1 LSLSKFRRRSRG
13 EEEAGQLRLFFNYLY
28 GSEADEIRSNTLN
41 ENFRFNM
48 TEQPSPTYGPPKSGI
63 REFSEQILVTIIMAL
78 FLMTFIAQAVAVPTG
93 SMQNTI
99 NIGDH
104 LFVNKF
110 IFSKNTPVIGPILPN
125 RDIKRGDII
134 VFKLP
139 SDPKVNYVKRVIG
152 LPSDSVQVKGR
163 RVFVNGQ
170 ELPEERV
177 AVKLSDHRDEPALP
191 ISRVDPKPEG
201 ATYRIYYD
209 IDNAPDDEDE
219 FDINSGM
226 KYAVREPAKVPENSY
241 FVMGDSRD
249 NSLDSRYWGFVP
261 RENIFAR
268 ALYVHLSF
276 DPRTGDAGGAESFGG
291 LRKILNIR
299 PSRIGTAVK

>member
-1 LSLSKFRRRSRG
+1 MIDQKELRESRSTHP
-13 EEEAGQLRLFFNYLY
+13 QF
-28 GSEADEIRSNTLN
+28 
-41 ENFRFNM
+41 
-48 TEQPSPTYGPPKSGI
+48 GPPKSAI
-63 REFSEQILVTIIMAL
+63 REFLEQALITVIMAL

-110 IFSKNTPVIGPILPN
+110 IFGKPTPVLGKLLPT
-125 RDIKRGDII
+125 REIKRGDII

-152 LPSDSVQVKGR
+152 LPGETVQVKGR
-163 RVFVNGQ
+163 RVIVNGK
-170 ELPEERV
+170 ELPEERALV
-177 AVKLSDHRDEPALP
+177 RLTGPQEPELPVVKVE
-191 ISRVDPKPEG
+191 PKPAG
-201 ATYRIYYD
+201 AWYRVYYD
-209 IDNAPDDEDE
+209 VERSDE
-219 FDINSGM
+219 FEINHRAAYG
-226 KYAVREPAKVPENSY
+226 VNEPVKVPDGQY

-249 NSLDSRYWGFVP
+249 NSEDSRYWGFVP

-276 DPRTGDAGGAESFGG
+276 DPRAKGLINKLASIRWNRLGA
-291 LRKILNIR
+291 
-299 PSRIGTAVK
+299 AVK

>member
-1 LSLSKFRRRSRG
+1 MAENIKTTPPVNS
-13 EEEAGQLRLFFNYLY
+13 APVY
-28 GSEADEIRSNTLN
+28 GS
-41 ENFRFNM
+41 
-48 TEQPSPTYGPPKSGI
+48 PKSVI
-63 REFSEQILVTIIMAL
+63 RDYAEQLLITVIMAL

-110 IFSKNTPVIGPILPN
+110 VFGSQTPLIGKLLPT
-125 RDIKRGDII
+125 RDIRRGDII

-152 LPSDSVQVKGR
+152 LPGDEILVHGR
-163 RVFVNGQ
+163 KVMVNGQ

-177 AVKLSDHRDEPALP
+177 TVKLSGDYSNRSALE
-191 ISRVDPKPEG
+191 VLKTDPKPEG
-201 ATYRIYYD
+201 AWYKVYY
-209 IDNAPDDEDE
+209 NEREEDE
-219 FDINSGM
+219 EELTGFTEM
-226 KYAVREPAKVPENSY
+226 EYAVSEPYKVPENSY

-249 NSLDSRYWGFVP
+249 NSLDSRYWGVVP

-268 ALYVHLSF
+268 ALYVHWSF
-276 DPRTGDAGGAESFGG
+276 NPRDPEAHDGESSLPAI
-291 LRKILNIR
+291 LRYAKWV
-299 PSRIGTAVK
+299 RIGTAVK

>member
-1 LSLSKFRRRSRG
+1 MTSQTEL
-13 EEEAGQLRLFFNYLY
+13 
-28 GSEADEIRSNTLN
+28 NTN
-41 ENFRFNM
+41 TKPSHQRF
-48 TEQPSPTYGPPKSGI
+48 GPPKSAI
-63 REFSEQILVTIIMAL
+63 REFLEQALITVIMAL

-110 IFSKNTPVIGPILPN
+110 IFGKPTPVLGRLLPT
-125 RDIKRGDII
+125 REIRRGDII

-139 SDPKVNYVKRVIG
+139 SDPKTNYVKRVIG
-152 LPSDSVQVKGR
+152 LPGDTVQVKGN
-163 RVFVNGQ
+163 RVIVNGQ
-170 ELPEERV
+170 ELPEERAIV
-177 AVKLSDHRDEPALP
+177 EPSDDQQKPELTV
-191 ISRVDPKPEG
+191 IKVEPKPPG
-201 ATYRIYYD
+201 AWYRVFYYVD
-209 IDNAPDDEDE
+209 RSGGSGDDFEVGH
-219 FDINSGM
+219 N
-226 KYAVREPAKVPENSY
+226 VRYGVAEPIKVPEGKY

-276 DPRTGDAGGAESFGG
+276 DQRADTLLKKLA
-291 LRKILNIR
+291 NIR
-299 PSRIGTAVK
+299 WRRLGTAVK

>member
-1 LSLSKFRRRSRG
+1 MTSQTEL
-13 EEEAGQLRLFFNYLY
+13 
-28 GSEADEIRSNTLN
+28 NTN
-41 ENFRFNM
+41 TGPVHQQF
-48 TEQPSPTYGPPKSGI
+48 GPPKSPI
-63 REFSEQILVTIIMAL
+63 REFFEQALITVIMAL

-110 IFSKNTPVIGPILPN
+110 IFGKPTPVLRRLLPT
-125 RDIKRGDII
+125 REIKRGDII

-139 SDPKVNYVKRVIG
+139 DDPKINYVKRVIG
-152 LPSDSVQVKGR
+152 LPGDTVQVKGH
-163 RVFVNGQ
+163 RVFVNGE
-170 ELPEERV
+170 ELPEERALV
-177 AVKLSDHRDEPALP
+177 QGIGGPDPELTVVDVK
-191 ISRVDPKPEG
+191 PKPEG
-201 ATYRIYYD
+201 AWYKVFYD
-209 IDNAPDDEDE
+209 VDRYSDTDDFE
-219 FDINSGM
+219 INDGM
-226 KYAVREPAKVPENSY
+226 KFGVVEPVKVPEGKY

-276 DPRTGDAGGAESFGG
+276 DPRAPTP
-291 LRKILNIR
+291 LQKLTNIR
-299 PSRIGTAVK
+299 WRRIGTAVK

>member
-1 LSLSKFRRRSRG
+1 MSIFANNKSP
-13 EEEAGQLRLFFNYLY
+13 Q
-28 GSEADEIRSNTLN
+28 
-41 ENFRFNM
+41 
-48 TEQPSPTYGPPKSGI
+48 TETVAQTSQPQIGPPKSGI
-63 REFSEQILVTIIMAL
+63 REFFEQALITVIMAL

-110 IFSKNTPVIGPILPN
+110 IFGRPTPLLGGLLPT
-125 RDIKRGDII
+125 RTIKQGDII

-139 SDPKVNYVKRVIG
+139 DDPKVNYVKRVIG
-152 LPSDSVQVKGR
+152 LPGDTVQIKGR
-163 RVFVNGQ
+163 RVIVNGKELAEERALVRLVGPQ
-170 ELPEERV
+170 EPELPVVRV
-177 AVKLSDHRDEPALP
+177 ETKPPGAWYRVFHEVDRSSD
-191 ISRVDPKPEG
+191 
-201 ATYRIYYD
+201 
-209 IDNAPDDEDE
+209 DDG
-219 FDINSGM
+219 FDISHGM
-226 KYAVREPAKVPENSY
+226 KYGVSEPVKVPEGRY

-276 DPRTGDAGGAESFGG
+276 DPRAGSNPKLG
-291 LRKILNIR
+291 LLNKLLNIR
-299 PSRIGTAVK
+299 WSRLGTAVK

>member
-1 LSLSKFRRRSRG
+1 MIDQKELKDSKPS
-13 EEEAGQLRLFFNYLY
+13 
-28 GSEADEIRSNTLN
+28 
-41 ENFRFNM
+41 
-48 TEQPSPTYGPPKSGI
+48 QPQFGPPKSGL
-63 REFSEQILVTIIMAL
+63 REFFEQGLITVIMAL

-110 IFSKNTPVIGPILPN
+110 IFGKPTPGLGRLLPT
-125 RDIKRGDII
+125 REIKRGDVI

-139 SDPKVNYVKRVIG
+139 ENPKVNYVKRVIG
-152 LPSDSVQVKGR
+152 LPGETVQVKGR

-170 ELPEERV
+170 ELAEERALV
-177 AVKLSDHRDEPALP
+177 RLAGPQEPELP
-191 ISRVDPKPEG
+191 IVKVEPKPEG
-201 ATYRIYYD
+201 AWYRVYYD
-209 IDNAPDDEDE
+209 AGRSSDDDEFNIDH
-219 FDINSGM
+219 SL
-226 KYAVREPAKVPENSY
+226 KYGVLKPVTVPEGEY

-249 NSLDSRYWGFVP
+249 NSQDSRWWGFVP

-276 DPRTGDAGGAESFGG
+276 DPRAEGM
-291 LRKILNIR
+291 LNKLINIR
-299 PSRIGTAVK
+299 WRRLGSAVK

>member
-1 LSLSKFRRRSRG
+1 M
-13 EEEAGQLRLFFNYLY
+13 ANQINP
-28 GSEADEIRSNTLN
+28 N
-41 ENFRFNM
+41 
-48 TEQPSPTYGPPKSGI
+48 QPIYGPPKSII
-63 REFSEQILVTIIMAL
+63 REYFEQGVITVIMAL

-110 IFSKNTPVIGPILPN
+110 IFGKPTPLFGPLLPT
-125 RDIKRGDII
+125 REIKRGDII

-152 LPSDSVQVKGR
+152 LPGDKVQVRGH

-170 ELPEERV
+170 ELPEQRV
-177 AVKLSDHRDEPALP
+177 TVKLTGDYQNRSALEVVKTDAAP
-191 ISRVDPKPEG
+191 PG
-201 ATYRIYYD
+201 AYYKVYYGER
-209 IDNAPDDEDE
+209 ASESEEEDSE
-219 FDINSGM
+219 FSSM
-226 KYAVREPAKVPENSY
+226 KYAVKEPTEVPADSY

-261 RENIFAR
+261 RSNIFAR
-268 ALYVHLSF
+268 ALYVHWSYNPR
-276 DPRTGDAGGAESFGG
+276 DPDSSSTGNRLLDIFTKAKWSRT
-291 LRKILNIR
+291 
-299 PSRIGTAVK
+299 GTAVK

>member
-1 LSLSKFRRRSRG
+1 M
-13 EEEAGQLRLFFNYLY
+13 
-28 GSEADEIRSNTLN
+28 ADAKSN
-41 ENFRFNM
+41 
-48 TEQPSPTYGPPKSGI
+48 QPLYGPPKSGI
-63 REFSEQILVTIIMAL
+63 REFFEQTLITVIMAL

-110 IFSKNTPVIGPILPN
+110 IFGKPTPVLDKLLPT
-125 RDIKRGDII
+125 REIKRGDVI

-152 LPSDSVQVKGR
+152 LPGDSVQVKGH
-163 RVFVNGQ
+163 RVIVNGQ
-170 ELPEERV
+170 ELAEER
-177 AVKLSDHRDEPALP
+177 AYVKLEGPQAAELP
-191 ISRVDPKPEG
+191 VVKVDPKPAG
-201 ATYRIYYD
+201 ATYRVYL
-209 IDNAPDDEDE
+209 EDRSGEDGE
-219 FDINSGM
+219 FDLSSQQM
-226 KYAVREPAKVPENSY
+226 KFAVKEPATVPSNSY

-276 DPRTGDAGGAESFGG
+276 APPSADGSSSL
-291 LRKILNIR
+291 LRKIR
-299 PSRIGTAVK
+299 WQRIGSAVK

>member
-1 LSLSKFRRRSRG
+1 MVQGKKKTSLPDS
-13 EEEAGQLRLFFNYLY
+13 
-28 GSEADEIRSNTLN
+28 
-41 ENFRFNM
+41 
-48 TEQPSPTYGPPKSGI
+48 SPTNGSPKSVI
-63 REFSEQILVTIIMAL
+63 RDYAEQALITVVMAL

-110 IFSKNTPVIGPILPN
+110 VFGRQTPIIGKLLPT
-125 RDIKRGDII
+125 REIRRGDII

-152 LPSDSVQVKGR
+152 LPGDEVLVHGR
-163 RVFVNGQ
+163 KVLVNGA

-177 AVKLSDHRDEPALP
+177 TVRLSGDYSNRSALEVVKT
-191 ISRVDPKPEG
+191 DPKPEG
-201 ATYRIYYD
+201 AWYKVYY
-209 IDNAPDDEDE
+209 NVREDE
-219 FDINSGM
+219 EEEAPGYSDM
-226 KYAVREPAKVPENSY
+226 VYAVNEPYAVPENSY

-249 NSLDSRYWGFVP
+249 NSLDSRYWGVVP

-268 ALYVHLSF
+268 ALYVHWSF
-276 DPRTGDAGGAESFGG
+276 NPRDPEANSEDNALPA
-291 LRKILNIR
+291 ILKYAKLG
-299 PSRIGTAVK
+299 RIGSAVK